1 MQERRRG
8 VNPPPVDDN
17 VAKARM
23 FHLAQGVLVGLR
35 RRPPEEV
42 LSELI
47 DVAQRFGLSPVS
59 RTSCASQSQ
68 LGSRTCS
75 ASATNL
81 WNRCG
86 ASWRPAT

>member
-8 VNPPPVDDN
+8 VNPLPVDGN

-42 LSELI
+42 
-47 DVAQRFGLSPVS
+47 
-59 RTSCASQSQ
+59 
-68 LGSRTCS
+68 
-75 ASATNL
+75 
-81 WNRCG
+81 
-86 ASWRPAT
+86 